1 MMDRL
6 SQIRQAEAA
15 SHRDAYASHELFAPG
30 SWLAKPVKTVLDLLP
45 LFGGYDAPR
54 RWIWAAASDETAFR
68 WRGFSEAFPAGFSAL
83 TFWTRRLR
91 S

>member
-30 SWLAKPVKTVLDLLP
+30 SWLAKPVKTVLED
-45 LFGGYDAPR
+45 R
-54 RWIWAAASDETAFR
+54 KSVV
-68 WRGFSEAFPAGFSAL
+68 
-83 TFWTRRLR
+83 
-91 S
+91 